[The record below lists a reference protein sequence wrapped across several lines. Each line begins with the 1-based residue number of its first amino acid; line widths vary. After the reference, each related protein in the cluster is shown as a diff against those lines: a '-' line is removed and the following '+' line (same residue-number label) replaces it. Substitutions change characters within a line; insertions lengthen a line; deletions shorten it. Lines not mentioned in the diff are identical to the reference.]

1 MLRKTLI
8 VRICIWEILLQ
19 LNLISHSFFIT
30 YYIRLMMQC
39 VYQMIYDQTTNLG
52 GKTVFAIV
60 QKKDIL
66 LMAFVGIDALVMG
79 STTITIL
86 LYFCVLLYEWC
97 FLVTT
102 LLWYE
107 RATPSSCTILFN
119 NNSMAHQPNK
129 KCFRLYRIQIQKVPR

>member
-1 MLRKTLI
+1 
-8 VRICIWEILLQ
+8 
-19 LNLISHSFFIT
+19 
-30 YYIRLMMQC
+30 MMQC

-52 GKTVFAIV
+52 RKTVFAIV

-79 STTITIL
+79 STTITIP

-102 LLWYE
+102 LL
-107 RATPSSCTILFN
+107 
-119 NNSMAHQPNK
+119 
-129 KCFRLYRIQIQKVPR
+129 